1 MSRIDGSE
9 ALSTNLKGLMSAFP
23 NAINKAVVKTANEV
37 RNNAIKSIS
46 REQSMGRVYTH
57 YFTAML
63 PNGALIEGKKRNK
76 PHTASA
82 PGDAPNTDSG
92 TLVRSIAVENPRKG
106 LSYVG
111 TSVEYGK
118 HLEFGTRRMAA
129 RPWLRPAMDKAAP
142 ELPNAI
148 TNAITEEI
156 QKRRQK

>member
-46 REQSMGRVYTH
+46 REQSMGRTYQRGNVT
-57 YFTAML
+57 
-63 PNGALIEGKKRNK
+63 
-76 PHTASA
+76 HTASA
-82 PGDAPNTDSG
+82 PGGAPNTDTG
-92 TLVRSIAVENPRKG
+92 NLVKRIATENPRKG